1 MRHITFF
8 QRNLC
13 FAYLAIIYCGILFQS
28 AFAAVVI
35 TTGGNQQIPV
45 GSPSTEVSFQ
55 VTDDF
60 GNPNTNATI
69 TFKISSQLPDLG
81 AGMAVKPSWETV
93 ETDSS
98 FNGGIKVNDGEFLQ
112 QTVLTSADS
121 VSFQGVINVDSDH
134 IGMPADIL
142 VVGGYTP
149 IDLPEQF
156 VMVDDK
162 NNTPNWDL
170 DLTTLGPFARIN
182 SLPDQQPVNMY
193 GGKLPIGKV
202 RGWLGYRLDD
212 GLIVFNGSQSINAQI
227 NEFVPPVEPPK
238 KETDKTID
246 DNSSTGKENN
256 EDDIVLPVEPTSLT
270 ISGSPVPFAY
280 YTDFDASGFEYHFT
294 PSITKVNNNDIVS
307 FAIDNK
313 PEWATFD
320 DKTGIFR
327 GMPSANDDGL
337 YENVTITVTDGTKS
351 QSLPPFEIEVKQWS
365 GYGFCAAKNHEDKII
380 CGPISDD
387 LATKVQCESWAAV
400 QKMKQ
405 DTAKIHID
413 EDQDKLERLAEDKN
427 ICAIREPTYDP
438 YSQTCPAGY
447 QVAKQDN
454 GEPRCMEDLTDEEI
468 AKRINDTMVRELDNY
483 LSEIESEAIPDFTP
497 LQPTLSEP
505 DANGNRT
512 LTLPP
517 PVSVQNT
524 LEKQRRRMD
533 LEGELGDLGILT
545 DCSALIDQGSGWN
558 RSVCFSWNK
567 PVGDNQ
573 FGAKADAMAYLRVSG
588 EASASFSLTG
598 YLFGRSEKIVNLFSK
613 TQIYTLPDEVI
624 DVANKV
630 EDATQL
636 VGQAQD
642 VIEQAANQDP
652 EETLKAILERPELLA
667 QFEDVIDQAII
678 EALRQAQTEFEKA
691 KAQIDEAISQTKA
704 AIAEAKAQF
713 EAAKAKLEEAKRQFN
728 EAKALAQNALQTLNV
743 DKTGFIAEFQIGG
756 QTIDSYIKEAQAGE
770 PLAFDKKLL
779 DYKKTIFSINQDF
792 AVGPIPVTVG
802 ASLSASASI
811 TLNGGIQN
819 PLDSNR
825 ATAIVSATPEL
836 DVLVNAEG
844 GVGNQYVAKVGVEAE
859 LALVDTD
866 VEFSLLAQAKD
877 FPEKPPLI
885 IVDWAADFLNGSI
898 SLFAQVSETV
908 MTLINAPAKVI
919 NWVSSWFGEPEL
931 VPEIKIS
938 RYEKKL
944 FDWEGFHYPSEQ
956 SCQLLKPNRKII
968 YCSRPDE
975 CYDCVDNPTLLDE
988 YTKVLDEVGNPTT
1001 TTGYYDRNS

>member
-1 MRHITFF
+1 MFSSIKNMRHITFF

-81 AGMAVKPSWETV
+81 AGMAVKSSWETV

-320 DKTGIFR
+320 DKT
-327 GMPSANDDGL
+327 
-337 YENVTITVTDGTKS
+337 
-351 QSLPPFEIEVKQWS
+351 Q
-365 GYGFCAAKNHEDKII
+365 
-380 CGPISDD
+380 
-387 LATKVQCESWAAV
+387 
-400 QKMKQ
+400 
-405 DTAKIHID
+405 
-413 EDQDKLERLAEDKN
+413 
-427 ICAIREPTYDP
+427 
-438 YSQTCPAGY
+438 
-447 QVAKQDN
+447 
-454 GEPRCMEDLTDEEI
+454 
-468 AKRINDTMVRELDNY
+468 
-483 LSEIESEAIPDFTP
+483 
-497 LQPTLSEP
+497 
-505 DANGNRT
+505 
-512 LTLPP
+512 
-517 PVSVQNT
+517 
-524 LEKQRRRMD
+524 
-533 LEGELGDLGILT
+533 
-545 DCSALIDQGSGWN
+545 
-558 RSVCFSWNK
+558 
-567 PVGDNQ
+567 
-573 FGAKADAMAYLRVSG
+573 
-588 EASASFSLTG
+588 
-598 YLFGRSEKIVNLFSK
+598 
-613 TQIYTLPDEVI
+613 
-624 DVANKV
+624 
-630 EDATQL
+630 
-636 VGQAQD
+636 
-642 VIEQAANQDP
+642 
-652 EETLKAILERPELLA
+652 
-667 QFEDVIDQAII
+667 
-678 EALRQAQTEFEKA
+678 
-691 KAQIDEAISQTKA
+691 
-704 AIAEAKAQF
+704 
-713 EAAKAKLEEAKRQFN
+713 
-728 EAKALAQNALQTLNV
+728 
-743 DKTGFIAEFQIGG
+743 
-756 QTIDSYIKEAQAGE
+756 
-770 PLAFDKKLL
+770 
-779 DYKKTIFSINQDF
+779 
-792 AVGPIPVTVG
+792 
-802 ASLSASASI
+802 
-811 TLNGGIQN
+811 
-819 PLDSNR
+819 
-825 ATAIVSATPEL
+825 
-836 DVLVNAEG
+836 
-844 GVGNQYVAKVGVEAE
+844 
-859 LALVDTD
+859 
-866 VEFSLLAQAKD
+866 
-877 FPEKPPLI
+877 
-885 IVDWAADFLNGSI
+885 
-898 SLFAQVSETV
+898 
-908 MTLINAPAKVI
+908 
-919 NWVSSWFGEPEL
+919 
-931 VPEIKIS
+931 
-938 RYEKKL
+938 
-944 FDWEGFHYPSEQ
+944 
-956 SCQLLKPNRKII
+956 
-968 YCSRPDE
+968 
-975 CYDCVDNPTLLDE
+975 
-988 YTKVLDEVGNPTT
+988 
-1001 TTGYYDRNS
+1001 